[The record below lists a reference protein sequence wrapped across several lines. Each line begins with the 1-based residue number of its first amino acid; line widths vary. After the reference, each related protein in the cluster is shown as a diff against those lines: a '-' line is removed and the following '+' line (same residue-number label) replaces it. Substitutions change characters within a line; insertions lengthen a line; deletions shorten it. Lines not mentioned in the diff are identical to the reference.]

1 MLENRRG
8 AMYARVLTFSGVNDI
23 DAGVRFI
30 QETAQPI
37 VRAQRGYRGMTA
49 SADRAAG
56 ILGTLSLWETEAD
69 RDASESALGKTRE
82 EARGL
87 LGAQLT
93 VATMEELAVEI
104 TRPPAVGS
112 PLMLTRISM
121 DPARIDEN
129 LEFFKRE
136 VVPEI
141 KASPGFRALRNMMDR
156 QTGEGMVG
164 TSWDDEESMRAA
176 AAEAKTRR
184 EEAGRRGVSFGETT
198 YREVVYI
205 DLK

>member
-1 MLENRRG
+1 
-8 AMYARVLTFSGVNDI
+8 MYARVLTFSGVNDI
-23 DAGVRFI
+23 DAGVRFM

-37 VRAQRGYRGMTA
+37 VRAQRGYQGMTA

-56 ILGTLSLWETEAD
+56 ILGALSLWETEAD

-104 TRPPAVGS
+104 TRPPEIGS
-112 PLMLTRISM
+112 PLMLTRVSM
-121 DPARIDEN
+121 DPAVVDEN
-129 LEFFKRE
+129 VEFFRRE
-136 VVPEI
+136 IAPRI
-141 KASPGFRALRNMMDR
+141 KASPGFRALRNMMNR

-164 TSWDDEESMRAA
+164 TVWDDEQAMRAA
-176 AAEAKTRR
+176 AAAGQARR
-184 EEAGRRGVSFGETT
+184 EEAGRRGVTFGDTG
-198 YREVVYI
+198 YREVVFI